1 MQVQVRKKNEEQSRS
16 LPLPAHAS
24 LYSPNSWTER
34 DLFLSS
40 LAVNLTQNENVDL
53 MLRPKT
59 PGLKK
64 KQKHLPHAD
73 GTQFLNA
80 AADK

>member
-1 MQVQVRKKNEEQSRS
+1 MQVQVKNKNEEQSRS
-16 LPLPAHAS
+16 PPLPAHAP
-24 LYSPNSWTER
+24 LYSSNSWTER

-64 KQKHLPHAD
+64 KKNHLPHAD
-73 GTQFLNA
+73 GTPFLNA